1 MTGIQVFMIVFG
13 IILIIISYIIS
24 EKITSKGEVGLNT
37 KDFSNKMDITLEN
50 LDRQL
55 EDATNGVLEDAD
67 NKLSKLSNDKIMAVH
82 EYSEQVLEKINQNHN
97 EVVFLYDMLNAKETE
112 LKSLIKEINDA
123 KRNVNKEKVSPGK
136 VANSVTEKNKKSQ
149 VKKNEKIVKNEK
161 ENKVSSEI
169 EKLINMEDYT
179 EFVEQNYN
187 EQILKLYESG
197 KSVMDISKALG
208 IGQGEVKLV
217 INLYNGV
224 NGK

>member
-1 MTGIQVFMIVFG
+1 MTGIQIFMIVFG
-13 IILIIISYIIS
+13 VVLIIISYIIS
-24 EKITSKGEVGLNT
+24 EKFTSKGEVGINSKELSD
-37 KDFSNKMDITLEN
+37 KLDVTLESI
-50 LDRQL
+50 DKQL
-55 EDATNGVLEDAD
+55 EIATNGVLEDAD

-97 EVVFLYDMLNAKETE
+97 EVVFLYDMLNTKETE
-112 LKSLIKEINDA
+112 LKSLMKEINDV
-123 KRNVNKEKVSPGK
+123 KRNVNKETVTSNKNTAS
-136 VANSVTEKNKKSQ
+136 NSDKNKKTPA
-149 VKKNEKIVKNEK
+149 KKNEKVVKNEK

-197 KSVMDISKALG
+197 KSVMEISKTLG